1 MKKIFVIAVF
11 MAATLAAATAQQ
23 QRGRNFGTPE
33 ERAKNQTARLDSLV
47 KLTDDQKAK
56 IEAVNLDLSK
66 KMTDAFRNNQD
77 NREDRRAKMEE
88 LTAEQEKQ
96 YKAILTSE
104 QYKKYSD
111 NREKLRERPRQG
123 QGQGGGRPRQ

>member
-1 MKKIFVIAVF
+1 MKKIFVIAVCL
-11 MAATLAAATAQQ
+11 AATFAVATAQQ
-23 QRGRNFGTPE
+23 PRGGNFGTPE

-66 KMTDAFRNNQD
+66 KMTDAFRDNQD
-77 NREDRRAKMEE
+77 NREGRRAKMEE
-88 LTAEQEKQ
+88 LTAERDKQ
-96 YKAILTSE
+96 YKAILTEE

-111 NREKLRERPRQG
+111 NREQLRERPR
-123 QGQGGGRPRQ
+123 REPR